1 MFIKRILERLNFLDK
16 ENNTEIYENTVYN
29 LLSDV
34 KIKVKLNYLL
44 EKINEIDTFD
54 WNSHYKRY

>member
-1 MFIKRILERLNFLDK
+1 MFIKKILERLNFLDK
-16 ENNTEIYENTVYN
+16 ENNTEIYENKVYN

-34 KIKVKLNYLL
+34 KIKEKVNYLL

-54 WNSHYKRY
+54 WNSHY